1 MQCYLFEGNEL
12 AVTNSKF
19 HWLNSDA
26 SWLQRLTSVELIINH
41 LLAVT
46 VTGGGTG
53 DVNGTVASLL
63 FD

>member
-1 MQCYLFEGNEL
+1 M
-12 AVTNSKF
+12 TNSKF

-26 SWLQRLTSVELIINH
+26 IWLQRLTSVELIINH

-46 VTGGGTG
+46 VTGAGND
-53 DVNGTVASLL
+53 DVNGSVASLL